1 MERDC
6 GNFEFP
12 VYTHNCTTP
21 LLHTLR
27 SYGYNIEKT
36 KPMPIGEGNKLH
48 VAEIKKLTDKIDEIN
63 ASAELPDWMTK
74 NDAVLFCPS
83 IYAPLFKVKHKLW
96 KDLFRQL
103 GKEGREF
110 LKNALIRNQGYGN
123 STMHAKDIS
132 NPYNPYADPMVNV
145 LLMERQKELHLFT
158 NIISIISTNQFTPAI
173 RLPNSLMLHHGKLK
187 EIATI
192 ITNSTKNRLH
202 KLNKKLISYNHSL
215 RGRSKFCV
223 S

>member
-83 IYAPLFKVKHKLW
+83 IYAPLFKVKHKW
-96 KDLFRQL
+96 FCCKKYFQD
-103 GKEGREF
+103 
-110 LKNALIRNQGYGN
+110 
-123 STMHAKDIS
+123 
-132 NPYNPYADPMVNV
+132 
-145 LLMERQKELHLFT
+145 
-158 NIISIISTNQFTPAI
+158 
-173 RLPNSLMLHHGKLK
+173 K
-187 EIATI
+187 EIVQA
-192 ITNSTKNRLH
+192 
-202 KLNKKLISYNHSL
+202 
-215 RGRSKFCV
+215 
-223 S
+223 